1 MVCGQIHSSTAENRI
16 QNSPIIGGGPAL
28 EGSQI
33 LEGNKTDAGK
43 RVKKAPKP
51 KVKSD
56 PLTPIYKLEV
66 GGRYNVSD
74 HHKSVRSAE
83 YTGYETIGR
92 LILYCFMQDTQPYK
106 FSEVALIQS
115 GKIRKAGEGAREPQ
129 EESQNLVAVL

>member
-1 MVCGQIHSSTAENRI
+1 M
-16 QNSPIIGGGPAL
+16 

-106 FSEVALIQS
+106 FSEVALIQPPRRRVQGS
-115 GKIRKAGEGAREPQ
+115 AAPFDVRVRVDSIALLR
-129 EESQNLVAVL
+129 

>member
-1 MVCGQIHSSTAENRI
+1 MVCEQIHSSTAENRI

-56 PLTPIYKLEV
+56 PLSPI
-66 GGRYNVSD
+66 
-74 HHKSVRSAE
+74 
-83 YTGYETIGR
+83 
-92 LILYCFMQDTQPYK
+92 
-106 FSEVALIQS
+106 
-115 GKIRKAGEGAREPQ
+115 
-129 EESQNLVAVL
+129 